1 MVTGKEINITELAQE
16 IKRIELSKEEKQLND
31 VIFQLKSKRKEKKL
45 TQQQLADMCHVP
57 RSTIARTE
65 AYISTPTLPILF
77 KIINALNLSFTIN
90 DL

>member
-45 TQQQLADMCHVP
+45 TQQQLADMCNVP

-65 AYISTPTLPILF
+65 AYISTPTMPILL
-77 KIINALNLSFTIN
+77 KMINALDLSLTIN